1 MKNSK
6 LKTQNAKLR
15 KFKIC
20 NLKFAICNSRRAGF
34 TLVELMIAI
43 TITVLAMAAVYTSFI
58 VQQRSF
64 TAQDQVAETELSSKI
79 GFDML
84 INDIRDAG
92 FGYPA
97 ERPVVN
103 SITGAININNAA
115 GVNNSDTINLVGGF
129 RRIAAL
135 QNATTVGSDQI
146 MINYTG
152 STRFNSINAPLSNR
166 SNLSIEGLTFAA
178 INNCT
183 LVGGD
188 CSGAAV
194 ITLDRDI
201 DKPIP
206 AGRPVYLVEDVTY
219 QIVTATGTNCNN
231 APVGTTCLTRS
242 VAGGGAGNVDTIANN
257 IDDFQ
262 IADCSAS
269 PLPSSCT
276 SAGNYL
282 ILSLLA
288 RTAAQD
294 QTLDPNTKPYTTGII
309 LEDQTTAVGAGDRFR
324 RRIWSMKVAWRN
336 SR

>member
-6 LKTQNAKLR
+6 LIPNKSGQNSKLR
-15 KFKIC
+15 KFTIC
-20 NLKFAICNSRRAGF
+20 NLQFAIYNSRRAGF
-34 TLVELMIAI
+34 TLIELMIAI

-64 TAQDQVAETELSSKI
+64 TTQDQVAETELSSKI

-97 ERPVVN
+97 EKPPVN
-103 SITGAININNAA
+103 SFTESIYINPTP
-115 GVNNSDTINLVGGF
+115 GVNGSDILTLVGGF

-152 STRFNSINAPLSNR
+152 STEFNQANR
-166 SNLSIEGLTFAA
+166 SNLSIEGLTFAT
-178 INNCT
+178 ITNCT
-183 LVGGD
+183 LVGGN

-262 IADCSAS
+262 IADCSTQS
-269 PLPSSCT
+269 PLSSCT
-276 SAGNYL
+276 STGNYL
-282 ILSLLA
+282 IVSLLA
-288 RTAAQD
+288 RTAAED
-294 QTLDPNTKPYTTGII
+294 QTLDPNTKPYPTGII

>member
-1 MKNSK
+1 MRTRVKSYELRVMSYSSK
-6 LKTQNAKLR
+6 
-15 KFKIC
+15 
-20 NLKFAICNSRRAGF
+20 GF

-64 TAQDQVAETELSSKI
+64 TTQDQVAETELSSKI

-84 INDIRDAG
+84 VNDIRDAG

-97 ERPVVN
+97 ETPVIN
-103 SITGAININNAA
+103 GFTGAININNAA

-135 QNATTVGSDQI
+135 QNATTVGSNQI
-146 MINYTG
+146 QICYCTTVPCAACTSSLCS
-152 STRFNSINAPLSNR
+152 STQFNTANR
-166 SNLSIEGLTFAA
+166 SNLSIEGLTFATTTA
-178 INNCT
+178 ITVTPPCT
-183 LVGGD
+183 
-188 CSGAAV
+188 AAL
-194 ITLDRDI
+194 TLYRDI

-219 QIVTATGTNCNN
+219 QIVTATGANCDN
-231 APVGTTCLTRS
+231 APVGTTCLERS
-242 VAGGGAGNVDTIANN
+242 VAGGGAGNVATIANN
-257 IDDFQ
+257 IDDLQ

-276 SAGNYL
+276 STGNYL

-294 QTLDPNTKPYTTGII
+294 QTLDPNTKPYATGII